1 MNIIADTHCHTI
13 ASTHAYSTVT
23 EIASAAYKAGLYA
36 VAVTDHA
43 RTMPGAPGR
52 WYFKNLQV
60 IPRWL
65 EGVLLLRGAE
75 VNVLD
80 SDGTLDEPPKI
91 LDCLDWVVASI
102 HKEVYTGEH
111 DRDAC
116 TNAWMKVAQNPY
128 VKVIGHSGSDLF
140 QYDYETVIKEFGRQ
154 GKLVEINENTF
165 NVRQASV
172 PHCKEIALLCKKH
185 GVRVIVNSDAHFHTM
200 VGKVDRSLALLHEI
214 NFPPELIVNGDKD
227 RFEQFLRENTHVFQS
242 SQE

>member
-1 MNIIADTHCHTI
+1 MKIIADTHCHTI

-52 WYFKNLQV
+52 WYFKNLQ
-60 IPRWL
+60 ILPRWL

-80 SDGTLDEPPKI
+80 SEGTLDEPPKI
-91 LDCLDWVVASI
+91 LDELDWVIASI

-111 DRDAC
+111 DVEAC
-116 TNAWMKVAQNPY
+116 TNAWMKIAQNPY

-140 QYDYETVIKEFGRQ
+140 QYDYESVIKEFGRQ

-172 PHCKEIALLCKKH
+172 PHCKVIAQLCKKH
-185 GVRVIVNSDAHFHTM
+185 GVRVVVNSDEHFHTM
-200 VGKVDRSLALLHEI
+200 VGKVDRALALLQEI
-214 NFPPELIVNGDKD
+214 DFPPELIVNGDKD
-227 RFEQFLRENTHVFQS
+227 RFEQFLRENTRVFQS